1 MLSYQ
6 VESSFDLEE
15 MLSLYKAS
23 GINRP
28 TDNENRMA
36 TMLAA
41 ANLLVTAR
49 HNSKLVGLARCLTD
63 KAWVVYICDLLVD
76 KSLQHQGIGKEL
88 LHQVQLATGPEVQ
101 QLLHSA
107 ESAMSYYPKV
117 GYQLCH
123 NAFVVKRER

>member
-15 MLSLYKAS
+15 MLALYKAS

-28 TDNENRMA
+28 IDNTSRMA
-36 TMLAA
+36 TLLAS

-49 HNSKLVGLARCLTD
+49 QEGKLVGLARCLTD

-76 KSLQHQGIGKEL
+76 KSVQHQGIGTEL
-88 LHQVQLATGPEVQ
+88 LRQVQHVTGPEVQ

-107 ESAMSYYPKV
+107 QSAMLYYPKV

-123 NAFVVKRER
+123 NAFVIKRER

>member
-15 MLSLYKAS
+15 MLALYKAS

-28 TDNENRMA
+28 IDNTSRMA
-36 TMLAA
+36 TLLAS

-49 HNSKLVGLARCLTD
+49 QEGKLVGLARCLTD

-76 KSLQHQGIGKEL
+76 KSVQHQGIGTEL
-88 LHQVQLATGPEVQ
+88 L
-101 QLLHSA
+101 
-107 ESAMSYYPKV
+107 
-117 GYQLCH
+117 
-123 NAFVVKRER
+123 R

>member
-15 MLSLYKAS
+15 MLTLYKAS

-28 TDNENRMA
+28 TEDKSRMA
-36 TMLAA
+36 TLLSS
-41 ANLLVTAR
+41 ANLLLTAR
-49 HNSKLVGLARCLTD
+49 QNGQLVGLARCMTD

-76 KSLQHQGIGKEL
+76 KSLQQQGIGKEL
-88 LHQVQLATGPEVQ
+88 LRQVQLVTGPQVQ

-123 NAFVVKRER
+123 NAFVVKRES

>member
-6 VESSFDLEE
+6 VESGFDLEE
-15 MLSLYKAS
+15 MLALYKAS

-28 TDNENRMA
+28 TDNKSRMA
-36 TMLAA
+36 TILAS

-49 HNSKLVGLARCLTD
+49 QEGKLVGLARCMTD

-88 LHQVQLATGPEVQ
+88 LRQVQLITGPEVQ

-107 ESAMSYYPKV
+107 ESAMAYYPKV

>member
-49 HNSKLVGLARCLTD
+49 HNGKLVGLARCLTD

-76 KSLQHQGIGKEL
+76 KNLQHQGIGKEL

-123 NAFVVKRER
+123 NGFVVKRER

>member
-6 VESSFDLEE
+6 VESGFDLEE
-15 MLSLYKAS
+15 MLALYKAS

-28 TDNENRMA
+28 IENKSRMA
-36 TMLAA
+36 TLLAS

-49 HNSKLVGLARCLTD
+49 QNGKLVGLARCMTD

-76 KSLQHQGIGKEL
+76 KHLQQQGIGKEL
-88 LHQVQLATGPEVQ
+88 LHQVQQVTGPEVQ

-107 ESAMSYYPKV
+107 ERAMGYYPKV

-123 NAFVVKRER
+123 NAFVLKRER

>member
-6 VESSFDLEE
+6 VESGFDLEE
-15 MLSLYKAS
+15 MLALYKAS

-28 TDNENRMA
+28 TDNKSRMA
-36 TMLAA
+36 TILAS

-49 HNSKLVGLARCLTD
+49 KNGKLVGLARCMTD

-76 KSLQHQGIGKEL
+76 KTLQQQGIGKEL
-88 LHQVQLATGPEVQ
+88 LHQVQQITGPEVQ

-107 ESAMSYYPKV
+107 ESAMDYYPKV

>member
-1 MLSYQ
+1 METPIEDKSRMTTIL
-6 VESSFDLEE
+6 
-15 MLSLYKAS
+15 AS
-23 GINRP
+23 
-28 TDNENRMA
+28 
-36 TMLAA
+36 

-49 HNSKLVGLARCLTD
+49 QNVKLVGLVRYMTD

-76 KSLQHQGIGKEL
+76 KNRQQQGIGKEL
-88 LHQVQLATGPEVQ
+88 LHQVQLITGPQVQ

-107 ESAMSYYPKV
+107 ESEMGYYPKV

>member
-6 VESSFDLEE
+6 VESGFDLEE
-15 MLSLYKAS
+15 MLALYKAS

-28 TDNENRMA
+28 TDNKSRMA
-36 TMLAA
+36 TILAS

-49 HNSKLVGLARCLTD
+49 QEGKLVGLARCMTD

-76 KSLQHQGIGKEL
+76 TSLQHQGIGKEL
-88 LHQVQLATGPEVQ
+88 LRQVQLITGPEVQ

-107 ESAMSYYPKV
+107 ESAMAYYPKV

>member
-6 VESSFDLEE
+6 IESSFDLEE
-15 MLSLYKAS
+15 MLDLYKAS

-28 TDNENRMA
+28 IDNKKRMA
-36 TMLAA
+36 TMLAS

-49 HNSKLVGLARCLTD
+49 QEGHLVGLARCMTD

-76 KSLQHQGIGKEL
+76 QKLQHNGIGKEL
-88 LHQVQLATGPEVQ
+88 LRQVQLLTGPEVQ

-107 ESAMSYYPKV
+107 ESAMTYYPKV

-123 NAFVVKRER
+123 NAFVVKREH

>member
-6 VESSFDLEE
+6 VESGFDLEE
-15 MLSLYKAS
+15 MLALYKAS

-28 TDNENRMA
+28 IDNPSRMA
-36 TMLAA
+36 TLLAS

-49 HNSKLVGLARCLTD
+49 QEGKLVGLARCMTD

-76 KSLQHQGIGKEL
+76 KSAQHQGFGKEL
-88 LHQVQLATGPEVQ
+88 LRQVQHVTGPEVQ

-107 ESAMSYYPKV
+107 QSAMRYYPKV

-123 NAFVVKRER
+123 NAFVIKREL

>member
-6 VESSFDLEE
+6 IESSFDLEE
-15 MLSLYKAS
+15 MLILYKRS

-28 TDNENRMA
+28 IDNKNRMA
-36 TMLAA
+36 TMLAS

-49 HNSKLVGLARCLTD
+49 QEGHLVGLARCMTD

-76 KSLQHQGIGKEL
+76 QQLQHNGIGKEL
-88 LHQVQLATGPEVQ
+88 LRQVQLLTGPEVQ

-107 ESAMSYYPKV
+107 ESAMTYYPKV

-123 NAFVVKRER
+123 NAFVVKREH

>member
-6 VESSFDLEE
+6 IESNFDVDE
-15 MLSLYKAS
+15 MLALYIAS

-28 TDNENRMA
+28 IEDKQRMA
-36 TMLAA
+36 TLLSA

-49 HNSKLVGLARCLTD
+49 LDGKLVGLARCMTD

-76 KSLQHQGIGKEL
+76 KTQQHQGIGKAL
-88 LHQVQLATGPEVQ
+88 LRQVQLATGPQVQ

-107 ESAMSYYPKV
+107 ETAMGYYPKV
-117 GYQLCH
+117 GYLLCH
-123 NAFVVKRER
+123 NAFIIKREC

>member
-6 VESSFDLEE
+6 VESGFDLEE
-15 MLSLYKAS
+15 MLALYKAS

-28 TDNENRMA
+28 TDNQSRMA
-36 TMLAA
+36 TILAS

-49 HNSKLVGLARCLTD
+49 QEGKLVGLARCMTD

-88 LHQVQLATGPEVQ
+88 LRQVQLITGPEVQ

-107 ESAMSYYPKV
+107 ESAMAYYPKV

>member
-6 VESSFDLEE
+6 IESSFDLEE
-15 MLSLYKAS
+15 MLILYKKS

-28 TDNENRMA
+28 IDNKNRMA
-36 TMLAA
+36 TMLAS

-49 HNSKLVGLARCLTD
+49 QEGHLVGLARCMTD

-76 KSLQHQGIGKEL
+76 QQLQHNGIGKEL
-88 LHQVQLATGPEVQ
+88 LRQVQLLTGPEVQ

-107 ESAMSYYPKV
+107 ESAMTYYPKV

-123 NAFVVKRER
+123 NAFVVKREH

>member
-6 VESSFDLEE
+6 IESSFDLEE
-15 MLSLYKAS
+15 MLILYKKS

-28 TDNENRMA
+28 IENKNRMA
-36 TMLAA
+36 TMLAS

-49 HNSKLVGLARCLTD
+49 RNGQLVGLARCMTD

-76 KSLQHQGIGKEL
+76 KNLQYQGIGKEL
-88 LHQVQLATGPEVQ
+88 LRQVQKVTGAEVQ

-107 ESAMSYYPKV
+107 ESAMGYYPKV

-123 NAFVVKRER
+123 NAFVVKREY

>member
-6 VESSFDLEE
+6 VESSFDLDE
-15 MLSLYKAS
+15 MLALYKAS

-28 TDNENRMA
+28 IENKSRMA
-36 TMLAA
+36 TLLAS

-49 HNSKLVGLARCLTD
+49 QNGKLVGLARCMTD

-76 KSLQHQGIGKEL
+76 KHLQQQGIGKEL
-88 LHQVQLATGPEVQ
+88 LHQVQLITGPQVL

-107 ESAMSYYPKV
+107 ESEMGYYPKV

>member
-6 VESSFDLEE
+6 VESGFDLEE
-15 MLSLYKAS
+15 MLALYKAS

-28 TDNENRMA
+28 TDNKSRMA
-36 TMLAA
+36 TLLAS

-49 HNSKLVGLARCLTD
+49 QNGQLVGLARCMTD

-88 LHQVQLATGPEVQ
+88 LRQVQSITGPEVQ

-107 ESAMSYYPKV
+107 ESAMEYYPKV

>member
-15 MLSLYKAS
+15 MLALYKAS

-28 TDNENRMA
+28 IDNISRMA
-36 TMLAA
+36 TLLAS

-49 HNSKLVGLARCLTD
+49 QEGKLVGLARCLTD

-76 KSLQHQGIGKEL
+76 KSVQHQGIGTEL
-88 LHQVQLATGPEVQ
+88 LRQVQHVTGPEVQ

-107 ESAMSYYPKV
+107 QSAMLYYPKV

-123 NAFVVKRER
+123 NAFVIKRER